1 MLINEKLSVADLCSP
16 SALSLFLLLA
26 CDCSAWPL
34 QSVAQSLKFFGLVF
48 RPKELFSYIKTHSA
62 AIFSGS
68 PPGSALNMR
77 SVNAGASL
85 KVVHTGPFMG
95 NHIFVLNFPP
105 HGASMWWIS
114 LNRSC

>member
-26 CDCSAWPL
+26 CDCSAWPS
-34 QSVAQSLKFFGLVF
+34 QSVAQSCLKFFGL
-48 RPKELFSYIKTHSA
+48 ETHSA

-77 SVNAGASL
+77 SVNARASL

-105 HGASMWWIS
+105 HGASLWWIS